1 MNDRWVTAVRWLVV
15 LAMPFFLG
23 FSAIRLFINGAELY
37 VSYEYGKE
45 SFPEDLAVFSESQ
58 RERLG
63 LQQLDEEER
72 KSLALVAVDYLQRD
86 EPAEEVI
93 HMLEE
98 QRLPGTNEPLYEP
111 SEISHMIDVKRV
123 TDGIGRL
130 NLIAGAIVIAGL
142 LLLLLRPH
150 TRPSGYR
157 AILQGGVFTTVLLLF
172 IGLFIV
178 LAWNLFFVQF
188 HELLFPPGTWTFAY
202 SDSLIRLFPEKF
214 WFDFGVLLSMT
225 ALLFGVLA
233 TVVGY
238 LLQRRR
244 IRQSA

>member
-1 MNDRWVTAVRWLVV
+1 MNNRWVTAVRWLVV

-23 FSAIRLFINGAELY
+23 FSAIRLFINGAEWY
-37 VSYEYGKE
+37 VTYEYGKE
-45 SFPEDLAVFSESQ
+45 LFPEDLAIFGENE

-63 LQQLDEEER
+63 LQQLDQEER

-98 QRLPGTNEPLYEP
+98 QRLPGTNEPLYKP

-123 TDGIGRL
+123 TDSIGQL
-130 NLIAGAIVIAGL
+130 NLIAGAIVVAGL
-142 LLLLLRPH
+142 LLLLWRPQ
-150 TRPSGYR
+150 TRRSAYR
-157 AILQGGVFTTVLLLF
+157 ALLQGGVFTTVLLLF
-172 IGLFIV
+172 IGLFII

-214 WFDFGVLLSMT
+214 WFDFGVLLSLT

-233 TVVGY
+233 TVIGY
-238 LLQRRR
+238 LLQRRNMR
-244 IRQSA
+244 RSI

>member
-1 MNDRWVTAVRWLVV
+1 MNDRWLTAVRWLVV

-23 FSAIRLFINGAELY
+23 FSAIRLFINGAELF

-45 SFPEDLAVFSESQ
+45 LFPEDLAIFSESE

-63 LQQLDEEER
+63 LQRLDQQQRE
-72 KSLALVAVDYLQRD
+72 SLALVAVDYLQRD

-98 QRLPGTNEPLYEP
+98 QRLPGTNEPLYKP
-111 SEISHMIDVKRV
+111 SEISHMVDVKRV
-123 TDGIGRL
+123 TDSIGRL
-130 NLIAGAIVIAGL
+130 NLLAGAIVLAGL
-142 LLLLLRPH
+142 FLLLRRPQ
-150 TRPSGYR
+150 TRRSGYR

-188 HELLFPPGTWTFAY
+188 HELLFPPGTWTFAH

-214 WFDFGVLLSMT
+214 WFDFGVLLSLT

-233 TVVGY
+233 TGIGY
-238 LLQRRR
+238 YLQRRS
-244 IRQSA
+244 IRQSI